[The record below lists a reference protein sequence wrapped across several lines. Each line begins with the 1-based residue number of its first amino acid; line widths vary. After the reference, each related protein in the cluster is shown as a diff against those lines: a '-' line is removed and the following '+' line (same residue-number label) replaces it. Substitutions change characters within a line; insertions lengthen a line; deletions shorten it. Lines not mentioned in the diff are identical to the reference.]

1 MPWAIPLAIAGSA
14 VVGAVASN
22 SAANKQADAA
32 NRATD
37 VQLQMHDQNRA
48 DLAPWRASGQQAL
61 GRLADL
67 MGVSNNTG
75 AQGYGSLGRNFTL
88 ADFQADPG
96 YQFRLDQG
104 TRGIQNTAAARGSLM
119 SGATLK
125 ALSRFN
131 QNTASDEFG
140 NAYNRFNN
148 NQNTQYNR
156 LNGLASMGENASAQT
171 ANMGTQVAG
180 QVGQNMIGAGN
191 ALAAGQVGGAN
202 AINSG
207 VSNYL
212 SYNTNQALLNR
223 LAPTSS
229 SYNGSGDTFGFG
241 NYNWQGA

>member
-37 VQLQMHDQNRA
+37 VQLAMHDQNRA
-48 DLAPWRASGQQAL
+48 DLAPWRAQGQQAL
-61 GRLADL
+61 GRLSDL
-67 MGVSNNTG
+67 MGVSGNTG
-75 AQGYGSLGRNFTL
+75 AQGYGSLGRNFSL

-104 TRGIQNTAAARGSLM
+104 TRGIQNTAAARGSLL
-119 SGATLK
+119 SGASLK
-125 ALSRFN
+125 ALARFN
-131 QNTASDEFG
+131 QNTASDEYG
-140 NAYNRFNN
+140 NAYQRFTNDQNN
-148 NQNTQYNR
+148 QYNR

-171 ANMGTQVAG
+171 ANMGTQVG
-180 QVGQNMIGAGN
+180 NSIGQNMIGAGN
-191 ALAAGQVGGAN
+191 AIGAGQVGMAN
-202 AINSG
+202 SLNSG
-207 VSNYL
+207 VGNYL
-212 SYNTNQALLNR
+212 SYQQNQALLSR